1 MEHSDPRFVDQYILD
16 DFKNLLA
23 WEAVVTTTLDENE
36 KYEKIFSS
44 VSDGYYEMKTFDDHA
59 ANPDDSSDPDYD
71 WEWEGDRFINT
82 YDYRFK
88 STIIVNIE
96 DPTKPINVRLH
107 FKTYNAQG
115 GTFYVDPKMQLKPL
129 K

>member
-36 KYEKIFSS
+36 KYEKIFTS
-44 VSDGYYEMKTFDDHA
+44 VSDGYYEMKTFDDHIA
-59 ANPDDSSDPDYD
+59 DPDNTSDPDYD

-88 STIIVNIE
+88 STIILNIE

-107 FKTYNAQG
+107 FKRYNAQG